1 MSTIYEDIQ
10 ALRERFKSEYGLEV
24 DIHVSAHSTCNGKLK
39 GYPAK
44 QVVDLACKAGM
55 PVEPYEDEYP
65 RPDGRMHRWFK
76 FWDRDNQIEIVL
88 HR

>member
-24 DIHVSAHSTCNGKLK
+24 DIHVSAHSTCNGELK
-39 GYPAK
+39 GYP
-44 QVVDLACKAGM
+44 
-55 PVEPYEDEYP
+55 
-65 RPDGRMHRWFK
+65 WFK
-76 FWDRDNQIEIVL
+76 FWDQDNQIEIVL